1 MKSIYILLLLFASI
15 QITLAQNSDDAIVK
29 FNETYE
35 LANIILALT
44 EHGKTDKNEV
54 SKNTAY
60 YQEVM
65 AYFDQ
70 YSTHP
75 LIAKVN
81 YSREKW
87 DKLLSFRTDAV
98 AFEFN
103 RERKL
108 ERTVKFYAMGKEI
121 NEFEDHLNLISDFA
135 QKSGFLNF
143 YNQHKSFYDSLQQ
156 LYEKSLMIPE
166 VVSFLSRE
174 FKMSLKTKHQIIVS
188 PLVGRMHCQ
197 RYFNKKSTSF
207 INIPY
212 YLYKANSVND
222 ISRENLLSGLHM
234 FFTEIDHDYVNPTT
248 FKYKKLYKQN
258 FIPVKW
264 DKGSGYEKSTFATFN
279 EYMTWAV
286 YDIFLQVNFPD
297 ADDKITNEWHEVN
310 SSRGFFVS
318 QFFATKLS
326 ELYAKKSA
334 EETMA
339 DLFPVMLNWCGEV
352 ADNLPALPEK

>member
-1 MKSIYILLLLFASI
+1 MKSVYFLLLLFIFI
-15 QITLAQNSDDAIVK
+15 QVAEAQNSSDAIVK

-44 EHGKTDKNEV
+44 EYGKTDKNEV
-54 SKNTAY
+54 SKNTTY
-60 YQEVM
+60 YQEVI

-98 AFEFN
+98 AFEFDS
-103 RERKL
+103 ERKL
-108 ERTVKFYAMGKEI
+108 HRTEKFYAMGKEI
-121 NEFEDHLNLISDFA
+121 HEFEDHLELITDFA

-143 YNQHKSFYDSLQQ
+143 YSQHKSLYDSLQNI
-156 LYEKSLMIPE
+156 YEKSLMIPE
-166 VVSFLSRE
+166 VVNFLSRE
-174 FKMSLKTKHQIIVS
+174 FRMSLKTKHQIIVS

-212 YLYKANSVND
+212 YLYNAKSVND

-258 FIPVKW
+258 FIPTKW

-286 YDIFLQVNFPD
+286 YDIFIQLNFPE
-297 ADDKITNEWHEVN
+297 AEDKIIREWHEVN
-310 SSRGFFVS
+310 SSRGFFAS
-318 QFFATKLS
+318 QFFAAKLS
-326 ELYAKKSA
+326 ELYAQKSA
-334 EETMA
+334 EETIA
-339 DLFPVMLNWCGEV
+339 DFFPAMLNWCGEV
-352 ADNLPALPEK
+352 ADKLPALPEK